1 MGVIVRDSDIS
12 CFEFSGIER
21 ISDVIKII
29 FDFQQIR
36 FLIWDRT
43 INTIQ
48 CTGTLS
54 NINFRRN
61 CQFATNVT
69 KERNIRIF
77 CILNRNI
84 LGGNIR
90 TFSSLEVS
98 YSINTNYFRKQ
109 ELLHILRNLQN
120 HFFHKWLYQVHN
132 KQRNNL

>member
-12 CFEFSGIER
+12 CFKFSGIER

-29 FDFQQIR
+29 FDLQQIR

-69 KERNIRIF
+69 KKRNIRIF

-90 TFSSLEVS
+90 TFSSIRSVIFNKIPITFGS
-98 YSINTNYFRKQ
+98 K
-109 ELLHILRNLQN
+109 ILRNLQN
-120 HFFHKWLYQVHN
+120 HFFHKWLCQVHN